1 MYYSLRKHI
10 FLNLFLIL
18 IIIQTSCNKKELS
31 FHVNQ
36 SLLKDTFDSVE
47 LAIKLKIPKGWNSIS
62 KKEYLQI
69 ITKLNK
75 NTQIKTTPVKF
86 YLNKKNGN
94 SCIISKFDKN
104 DKINYVIKNYKK
116 KINKYYPDSKIKYG
130 DFYNNEIKFH
140 QFQLIS
146 KNFVNLKLIFHNK
159 YKKIIQI
166 DYITSIK
173 NYKKELHSIESSI
186 GSIKKL

>member
-1 MYYSLRKHI
+1 MYYNLRRYFI
-10 FLNLFLIL
+10 LSFILVL
-18 IIIQTSCNKKELS
+18 IIIQISCNKKELS

-36 SLLKDTFDSVE
+36 SLLKDTFDSAE

-69 ITKLNK
+69 INKLNK
-75 NTQIKTTPVKF
+75 NTQIKITPVKF

-94 SCIISKFDKN
+94 SCIISKLDKN
-104 DKINYVIKNYKK
+104 DKIKYIIKDYKK
-116 KINKYYPDSKIKYG
+116 NFNKYYPDSIIKYG
-130 DFYNNEIKFH
+130 DFYSNEIKFH
-140 QFQLIS
+140 QFQLVL
-146 KNFVNLKLIFHNK
+146 KNLVNLKLIFYNK

-173 NYKKELHSIESSI
+173 NYEKELHSIESSI